1 MGYIRRV
8 DPVIQSAISTRS
20 GEMSKNRKLGD
31 ISGACVEEFDI
42 SGKHVEIPAPYRRVE
57 PVRRRLR
64 HIGRDR
70 FGVELQRGIVF
81 K

>member
-8 DPVIQSAISTRS
+8 DPMIQSAISTRF
-20 GEMSKNRKLGD
+20 GDVSKNRRFGD

-42 SGKHVEIPAPYRRVE
+42 SGRYVEIPAPYRRVD
-57 PVRRRLR
+57 PVSRRLR

-70 FGVELQRGIVF
+70 FGVELQPGIVF